1 MVVNG
6 VNSRTLQSM
15 VYQESHNY
23 GNKVTNHIQLYTR
36 VYLTKYGKSS
46 YAIVNVLSQS
56 MFNQGK
62 SLHVYVNVMSQ
73 SMLNQGK
80 HIYVIVNY
88 LFQSML
94 YQGQSLYVFVNHLF
108 HSILNYLG
116 ISSENH

>member
-6 VNSRTLQSM
+6 VNSRTLLSM

-88 LFQSML
+88 LFQS
-94 YQGQSLYVFVNHLF
+94 
-108 HSILNYLG
+108 ILNYLG
-116 ISSENH
+116 ISSENHYGSLHVLDALDGMDL

>member
-1 MVVNG
+1 MYMCLTSLCLCQCIVMLNQGKSLYVYVN
-6 VNSRTLQSM
+6 VLSQSM
-15 VYQESHNY
+15 
-23 GNKVTNHIQLYTR
+23 L
-36 VYLTKYGKSS
+36 KYGKSS

-88 LFQSML
+88 LFQS
-94 YQGQSLYVFVNHLF
+94 
-108 HSILNYLG
+108 ILNYMG
-116 ISSENH
+116 ISSENHYGSLHVLDALDGMDL